1 MWRGF
6 FKEPGESITFT
17 CIAEWSMENALDFC
31 ITTIV
36 VESHLAAYFLSRLS
50 GKQRGPPGE
59 AGSGASE
66 STGIAIHGG
75 V

>member
-17 CIAEWSMENALDFC
+17 CIAECSGFLYSSYYYHL
-31 ITTIV
+31 

>member
-50 GKQRGPPGE
+50 GEQCGPSL
-59 AGSGASE
+59 AHSRAISILIHH
-66 STGIAIHGG
+66 ST
-75 V
+75 